1 MLNNFH
7 LSSCI
12 LSTVHKASLLNS
24 LELTMRVS
32 RLFVHSV
39 KLKLNT
45 SNIDRSSLPSI
56 NSHNLRP
63 KVCELTVC
71 KRTSSSAKQAV
82 KSVNFMLSRRLF
94 GAK

>member
-1 MLNNFH
+1 MLKNLH
-7 LSSCI
+7 LSLCI

-32 RLFVHSV
+32 RLFVYSV

-71 KRTSSSAKQAV
+71 KRTSSSAKQV
-82 KSVNFMLSRRLF
+82 LKSVYFMLSRRLF